1 MTPCCAEAACL
12 RHRQKVPIASAALM
26 RSAAKSTVSQP
37 AEFGEKGVGATA
49 RIRGPILGLRKVR
62 GIVETQPDFGEAM
75 RGAGVE
81 DHLAL
86 SLESSSAPAE
96 VILRCR

>member
-1 MTPCCAEAACL
+1 MVCDT
-12 RHRQKVPIASAALM
+12 LM
-26 RSAAKSTVSQP
+26 RRSAINRERGHDALDAKSTVSQP
-37 AEFGEKGVGATA
+37 AEFGEKCVGATA

-62 GIVETQPDFGEAM
+62 GIVETEPDFGEAM

-86 SLESSSAPAE
+86 SLEGSSAPAE